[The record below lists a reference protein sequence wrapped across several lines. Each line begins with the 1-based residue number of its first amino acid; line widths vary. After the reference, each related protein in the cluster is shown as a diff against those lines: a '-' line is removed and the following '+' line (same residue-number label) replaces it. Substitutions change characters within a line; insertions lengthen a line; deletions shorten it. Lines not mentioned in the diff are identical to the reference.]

1 MYNVELAKTDKIRF
15 VAIGSSCSVS
25 IQDITVGNPAGTELK
40 YYSAVGSTWSDTPTT
55 IPMVASPTDAGICF
69 YTFDAAVIS
78 PNAYSQ
84 EYLVITRN
92 GAGDML
98 DAMILRVGTAAQVA
112 LDRIGLAIA
121 PARRELSR
129 LTDTRIRISSFADVA
144 GTKEKLRIQ
153 VDQDITGNQPEEI
166 QTDVS
171 GTII

>member
-1 MYNVELAKTDKIRF
+1 MYNVELSKTDKIRF

-40 YYSAVGSTWSDTPTT
+40 YYSSAGSLWLDTQA
-55 IPMVASPTDAGICF
+55 IVPMVASPSDPGIYF
-69 YTFDAAVIS
+69 YTFDASVIS
-78 PNAYSQ
+78 PSVYNQ
-84 EYLVITRN
+84 EFLVLTRN
-92 GAGDML
+92 GVGDML
-98 DAMILRVGTAAQVA
+98 DAMILRVGTASQSAIE
-112 LDRIGLAIA
+112 RIGLAIA

-129 LTDTRIRISSFADVA
+129 LTDTRIRISSFADTA

-153 VDQDITGNQPEEI
+153 VDQDVTGNQPEEI